1 MIMGFYGRR
10 LIREFSKGNKVI
22 EIPGN
27 CLAIVP
33 VPRKGAILA
42 GLMDFL
48 SSIHANLS
56 AFVCPLRRDKSDIR
70 CNDKLTNPLWQ
81 PSSALP
87 RECEIPIQYPSVCG
101 GECD

>member
-42 GLMDFL
+42 GLMDF
-48 SSIHANLS
+48 
-56 AFVCPLRRDKSDIR
+56 FKF
-70 CNDKLTNPLWQ
+70 NP
-81 PSSALP
+81 
-87 RECEIPIQYPSVCG
+87 R
-101 GECD
+101 